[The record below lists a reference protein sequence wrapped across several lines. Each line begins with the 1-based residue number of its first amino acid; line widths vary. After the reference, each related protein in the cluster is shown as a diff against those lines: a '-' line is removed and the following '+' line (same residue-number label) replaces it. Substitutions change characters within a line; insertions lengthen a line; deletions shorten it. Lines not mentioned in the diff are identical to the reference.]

1 MTAQLV
7 GICIIDFTDHD
18 DVTDEDLCR
27 AAAEAEAIEVELNDG
42 DDQRLYDAAAIAE
55 AGKSFFIARR
65 TYIAPTTS

>member
-1 MTAQLV
+1 VTAQLV

-27 AAAEAEAIEVELNDG
+27 AAAEAIKVELNDG

-55 AGKSFFIARR
+55 AGKSFFIVRR

>member
-1 MTAQLV
+1 VTARLV

-55 AGKSFFIARR
+55 AG
-65 TYIAPTTS
+65 

>member
-27 AAAEAEAIEVELNDG
+27 AAAEAIKVELNDG

-55 AGKSFFIARR
+55 AGKSFFIVRR